1 MQKRF
6 KLLHDQMETP
16 LERAVFWTEYVIRH
30 KGAEHLQLASRELTS
45 YQRSLIDVYFVLFF
59 SALLPLLLTCFCLK
73 KCCKRRGKLTS
84 SAVDKKNQS
93 LYSYYFRKLKRN
105 DFPPFCPNSS
115 TRGL

>member
-30 KGAEHLQLASRELTS
+30 KGAQHLQLASRELTS

-59 SALLPLLLTCFCLK
+59 SALLPLLLSCFCLK
-73 KCCKRRGKLTS
+73 
-84 SAVDKKNQS
+84 
-93 LYSYYFRKLKRN
+93 
-105 DFPPFCPNSS
+105 
-115 TRGL
+115 